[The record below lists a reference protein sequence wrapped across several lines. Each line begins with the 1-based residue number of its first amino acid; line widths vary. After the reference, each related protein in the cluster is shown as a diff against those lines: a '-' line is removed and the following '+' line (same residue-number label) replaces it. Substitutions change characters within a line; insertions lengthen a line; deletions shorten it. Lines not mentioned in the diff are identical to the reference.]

1 MRVKIRIRYKG
12 ISITTVALVNS
23 GYESEIPEIHL
34 PIPLARKLG
43 FLLEHL
49 KAERYRV
56 VGSETTT
63 YILGHVE
70 VKAVTEDRES
80 EWVKARAVSVPGEME
95 VLLSDALIEELGIN
109 IVKPKSGLWKFMG
122 EEKLRK
128 SEEAEYW
135 IE

>member
-1 MRVKIRIRYKG
+1 M
-12 ISITTVALVNS
+12 
-23 GYESEIPEIHL
+23 
-34 PIPLARKLG
+34 
-43 FLLEHL
+43 
-49 KAERYRV
+49 
-56 VGSETTT
+56 
-63 YILGHVE
+63 
-70 VKAVTEDRES
+70 
-80 EWVKARAVSVPGEME
+80 KARAVSVPGEME